1 MLVHSFLDMR
11 GCHIIEGMSKGR
23 CEVWDVTGVTLR
35 KDEKDVMLRNV
46 EQWMLIYR

>member
-1 MLVHSFLDMR
+1 M
-11 GCHIIEGMSKGR
+11 EGMSKEHY
-23 CEVWDVTGVTLR
+23 EVCDVTGVMLR